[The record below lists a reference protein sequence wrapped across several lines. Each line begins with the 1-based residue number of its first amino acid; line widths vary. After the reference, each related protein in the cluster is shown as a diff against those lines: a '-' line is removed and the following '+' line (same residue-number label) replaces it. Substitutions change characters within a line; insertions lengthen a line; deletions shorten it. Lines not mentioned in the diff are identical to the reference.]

1 MPKSLGS
8 AMLDFF
14 SNKDNLSGLVSL
26 GIGNEAIN
34 RLQDLGDDAVERGD
48 ELVTEVQKTG
58 KFNPFTVTAGPGT
71 VKFDKFGGA
80 DYTTDA
86 SMSDFQDNMTSTA
99 EAAYKAIF
107 NPVVDPETGEVTIDQ
122 RGAAQNLINMIT
134 GATDAKGSVLN
145 KDAQGNVISER
156 DALVNKIVGSD
167 TNLTSSFTDAGRKT
181 REQDIFD
188 RLQALREPGNE
199 ESRIKLDQQL
209 FNQGRSGLRTAQYGG
224 SPEELALQKAIQNQR
239 SADAVTAIEQG
250 RLEALDLS
258 DAKLKG
264 LQEARLQGDS
274 LADQIFNALGI
285 QTDQVNVGTAATSR
299 LLEDAFK
306 PSLTLADLSLPSIQ
320 AADLANTQARQ
331 NAGYEKDLGLNTLNF
346 DLETE
351 QSAGNLRLA
360 QAEAILAL
368 LLGEQNNAQDSSGS
382 DSGLNF
388 FEKLMSDMMDREK
401 IKTIGNPN
409 YDSKDPSTW
418 YGGGAPDWYE

>member
-1 MPKSLGS
+1 
-8 AMLDFF
+8 
-14 SNKDNLSGLVSL
+14 
-26 GIGNEAIN
+26 
-34 RLQDLGDDAVERGD
+34 
-48 ELVTEVQKTG
+48 
-58 KFNPFTVTAGPGT
+58 
-71 VKFDKFGGA
+71 
-80 DYTTDA
+80 
-86 SMSDFQDNMTSTA
+86 MTSTA

-122 RGAAQNLINMIT
+122 RGAIQNLINMIT
-134 GATDAKGSVLN
+134 GATDVKGSPLN
-145 KDAQGNVISER
+145 LDADGKAISER
-156 DALVNKIVGSD
+156 DQLVSDMVGSD

-188 RLQALREPGNE
+188 RLQTLREPGNE
-199 ESRIKLDQQL
+199 ESRITLDQQL

-320 AADLANTQARQ
+320 AADLANVQARQ
-331 NAGYEKDLGLNTLNF
+331 NAGYEKDLGINTLNF

-388 FEKLMSDMMDREK
+388 LEKLMSEIGNREK
-401 IKTIGNPN
+401 IKTIGNPD

-418 YGGGAPDWYE
+418 YGGGPPDWYDE